1 MTDNNSYQKRI
12 VSYEKIHSIDEKDF
26 DSLIAI
32 VDPKNGES
40 ILDVCCGYG
49 SVSKRILKE
58 IDKKG
63 LDLKITLLDNSELQL
78 ERAKENLKNNVNI
91 KFVLSDAI
99 ETPFPENHFDTV
111 VNKMGLH
118 EVDKESQYKMLK
130 ESYRIIKPGG
140 KIVIWELALDDKT
153 QPIFSEI
160 IKKKDQIAGFDSLV
174 RNRYFPKKDDVLVGL
189 KEAGFKYPKVEH
201 DVFPSLSIR
210 NRKEELISVDR
221 LTMLDEKGFID
232 ESEEFNLQKTAE
244 DKVEE
249 LRRYIREKLS
259 EEEKI
264 LMSFSES
271 EDDTI
276 LKAPKAIFKALKLL

>member
-49 SVSKRILKE
+49 SVSKKILQE

-63 LDLKITLLDNSELQL
+63 LDSKIILLDNSELQL
-78 ERAKENLKNNVNI
+78 ERAKENLKNNINI
-91 KFVLSDAI
+91 EFVLSDAI
-99 ETPFPENHFDTV
+99 QTPFPENYFDTV

-118 EVDKESQYKMLK
+118 EVDKESQYKMIK
-130 ESYRIIKPGG
+130 EFYRIIKPSG

-160 IKKKDQIAGFDSLV
+160 IKKKDQIAGFHSFV
-174 RNRYFPKKDDVLVGL
+174 RNRYFPKKDDVLIGL
-189 KEAGFKYPKVEH
+189 KDSGFENPKVEH
-201 DVFPSLSIR
+201 NVFPSLSIR

-221 LTMLDEKGFID
+221 LNILGNKGFVD

-264 LMSFSES
+264 LMGFSES

-276 LKAPKAIFKALKLL
+276 LKAPKAIFKALKPL